1 MAHAITLTDGTT
13 TIDLYSI
20 ANTFVISDGWAMVT
34 ADDPETEVG
43 DVINL
48 LIQAAS
54 ATAMQTVIRNINRLL
69 DAARRRAET
78 GVGAMVYITVQF
90 DGISETQRTPILAG
104 RLEVPNALNRWGTR
118 KIDATL
124 AVTHPAW
131 WESTTETELQLS
143 AASQAAATGGRTLTN
158 SANSWASIA
167 AAQVGGDLP
176 APLRLELTNT
186 AGAARVYENLWLA
199 LNADHDPANFGY
211 FIEGETA
218 TGGSSVADGN
228 CSGGNA
234 RDITVNPT
242 GTLTYALSAANM
254 QRTRGAPFVILAR
267 LQSLSGAGVSVRPSI
282 TAAGVTVWWANE
294 PWVLNRLTPHLSMLG
309 TVPLP
314 PQVWDSASNG
324 AVNLVLTFYAAASR
338 TVRLDYLALLPAQ
351 DHRLLTLM
359 GNSVANN
366 DTVVDNG
373 TEGWQGV
380 RSGGAILPV
389 VSARR
394 KPLMARPNTTQCIYL
409 FHHTTTGCLIGD
421 TVSLR
426 AWYRPRRS
434 AV

>member
-34 ADDPETEVG
+34 ADDPDTEVG

-124 AVTHPAW
+124 AITHPAW

-199 LNADHDPANFGY
+199 LNADHDPANFG
-211 FIEGETA
+211 
-218 TGGSSVADGN
+218 
-228 CSGGNA
+228 
-234 RDITVNPT
+234 
-242 GTLTYALSAANM
+242 
-254 QRTRGAPFVILAR
+254 
-267 LQSLSGAGVSVRPSI
+267 
-282 TAAGVTVWWANE
+282 
-294 PWVLNRLTPHLSMLG
+294 
-309 TVPLP
+309 
-314 PQVWDSASNG
+314 
-324 AVNLVLTFYAAASR
+324 
-338 TVRLDYLALLPAQ
+338 
-351 DHRLLTLM
+351 
-359 GNSVANN
+359 
-366 DTVVDNG
+366 
-373 TEGWQGV
+373 
-380 RSGGAILPV
+380 
-389 VSARR
+389 
-394 KPLMARPNTTQCIYL
+394 
-409 FHHTTTGCLIGD
+409 
-421 TVSLR
+421 
-426 AWYRPRRS
+426 
-434 AV
+434 